1 MPIILP
7 PRPLPKSATPRP
19 LDFGAW
25 QTPAGGGTAQRLDR
39 NGSRFAIDI
48 VTPNL
53 KPEPDGRIWVSRMV
67 QGVNATVLYAFPQP
81 GLRVGAPGSP
91 IVAGAGQAG
100 MFLAVRG
107 FTPRYTV
114 REGQFFSMITGGQ
127 RFLYMATAGVMAD
140 GGGLARV
147 PIWPP
152 LRRSPAD
159 GDVCEFARPM
169 IEGALSGNEK
179 GWTLVIART
188 QGLQL
193 TVTEIE

>member
-7 PRPLPKSATPRP
+7 PHPLPTSATPRP

-25 QTPAGGGTAQRLDR
+25 QTPTGGGAAQRLER

-53 KPEPDGRIWVSRMV
+53 KPEPDSRIWVSRLV
-67 QGVNATVLYAFPQP
+67 QGVAGTVLYAFPQP
-81 GLRVGAPGSP
+81 GLRIGAPGSP
-91 IVAGAGQAG
+91 VIDGAGQAG
-100 MFLAVRG
+100 MAPLLRG
-107 FTPRYTV
+107 FTPRYSV
-114 REGQFFSMITGGQ
+114 REGQFFSLVTGGQ

-140 GGGLARV
+140 ASGHAAV
-147 PIWPP
+147 PVWPP

-179 GWTLVIART
+179 GWTLVRART

-193 TVTEIE
+193 TVAEIE